1 MVADA
6 VSSAGPK
13 RTGFLSRVPSIVLDA
28 VGLLF
33 CFTAVYLFYAVL
45 VDPAAEEILR
55 VAEETGAV
63 PGRSFVIIVK
73 DWEQQTCIV
82 LGLWCLWLF
91 VSRYRLLRSE
101 QYLFGMD
108 FLKLGEIPDASDA
121 SLERIRGN
129 LDAAQEALPDS
140 LLIGSV
146 REAIDHVRM
155 NGDFRGASEAAQD
168 VCELHLEVLN
178 SKLAATKYILW
189 AIPSIGFLGTVRG
202 IGEALGLA
210 GEAVAGDISGVAGSL
225 GTAFN
230 STWVALAVNLVLML
244 LSSFL
249 NGREESLVANCK
261 EFSSRTLAHLNALAR
276 AGVQPVARGDAKAV
290 EKPDDESPST

>member
-1 MVADA
+1 METTTSPSVPAPA
-6 VSSAGPK
+6 TARSRLA
-13 RTGFLSRVPSIVLDA
+13 RRLSGAPSIVFDA
-28 VGLLF
+28 VGLLV
-33 CFTAVYLFYAVL
+33 CFTVVYLIYAVF
-45 VDPAAEEILR
+45 VDPTAEEVLR
-55 VAEETGAV
+55 LADETNSV
-63 PGRSFVIIVK
+63 PGRSIAIVIK

-91 VSRYRLLRSE
+91 VSRYRLLSSE
-101 QYLFGMD
+101 QYLFDMD
-108 FLKLGEIPDASDA
+108 FLGLGEIEEFSDG
-121 SLERIRGN
+121 SLRRLQDG
-129 LDAAQEALPDS
+129 LDAARAEIPDS
-140 LLIGSV
+140 LLIRSV
-146 REAIDHVRM
+146 REAIDQVRM
-155 NGDFRGASEAAQD
+155 NGDFRAASEAAQE

-230 STWVALAVNLVLML
+230 STWVALFVNLVLML

-249 NGREESLVANCK
+249 HGREEALVANCK
-261 EFSSRTLAHLNALAR
+261 AFATQTLARLNGLRSAAR
-276 AGVQPVARGDAKAV
+276 DTV
-290 EKPDDESPST
+290 EMRRSDGTLP

>member
-1 MVADA
+1 MPSIILDA
-6 VSSAGPK
+6 I
-13 RTGFLSRVPSIVLDA
+13 GFLV
-28 VGLLF
+28 
-33 CFTAVYLFYAVL
+33 CFIAVYLLYAVF

-55 VAEETGAV
+55 VAAETGVV
-63 PGRSFVIIVK
+63 PGRSFAIVVK

-108 FLKLGEIPDASDA
+108 FLKLGEVRDASDA

-129 LDAAQEALPDS
+129 LDAAHEALPDS
-140 LLIGSV
+140 LLLGSV
-146 REAIDHVRM
+146 REAIDHVRL
-155 NGDFRGASEAAQD
+155 NRDFRGASEAAQD

-210 GEAVAGDISGVAGSL
+210 GEAVAGDISGVASSL

-230 STWVALAVNLVLML
+230 STWVALFVNLLLMM

-261 EFSSRTLAHLNALAR
+261 EFATRTLAHLNALAR
-276 AGVQPVARGDAKAV
+276 ASPDPVEPTAQGRIERPLK
-290 EKPDDESPST
+290 ESPQT

>member
-1 MVADA
+1 MPATA
-6 VSSAGPK
+6 PG
-13 RTGFLSRVPSIVLDA
+13 RTLAKLARLLSRAPSIVLDA
-28 VGLLF
+28 VGLLV
-33 CFTAVYLFYAVL
+33 CFTAVYLAYATF

-55 VAEETGAV
+55 VAAETGTV
-63 PGRSFVIIVK
+63 PGRSFAIIVK

-91 VSRYRLLRSE
+91 VSRYRLLSSE

-108 FLKLGEIPDASDA
+108 FLKLGEIDEFSDA
-121 SLERIRGN
+121 ALQHISRN
-129 LDAAQEALPDS
+129 LDTAHAAVPDS
-140 LLIGSV
+140 LLIRSV
-146 REAIDHVRM
+146 REALGQLRM
-155 NGDFRGASEAAQD
+155 NQDFREASQAAQD

-178 SKLAATKYILW
+178 SRLSATKYILW

-210 GEAVAGDISGVAGSL
+210 GEAVAGDISGVASSL

-230 STWVALAVNLVLML
+230 STWVALFVNLILML

-261 EFSSRTLAHLNALAR
+261 AFATQTLARLNSLAR
-276 AGVQPVARGDAKAV
+276 N
-290 EKPDDESPST
+290 PSEANEMAAQGTPT

>member
-1 MVADA
+1 MVSP
-6 VSSAGPK
+6 VPEVPRSRRG
-13 RTGFLSRVPSIVLDA
+13 RFWSRVPSIVLDA
-28 VGLLF
+28 VGLLV
-33 CFTAVYLFYAVL
+33 CFTAVYLFYAVF
-45 VDPAAEEILR
+45 VDPAAEELLR
-55 VAEETGAV
+55 AAAETNTV

-73 DWEQQTCIV
+73 DWEQQTCLV

-108 FLKLGEIPDASDA
+108 FLKLGEIRDASDA
-121 SLERIRGN
+121 SLEHIRSN
-129 LDAAQEALPDS
+129 LNATQEAVPDS

-146 REAIDHVRM
+146 REAIDHVRL
-155 NGDFRGASEAAQD
+155 NRDFRGASEAAQD

-210 GEAVAGDISGVAGSL
+210 GEAVAGDISGVASSL

-230 STWVALAVNLVLML
+230 STWVALFVNLMLML

-261 EFSSRTLAHLNALAR
+261 EFATRTLAHLNALAR
-276 AGVQPVARGDAKAV
+276 AAPAPAEGVAGEAV
-290 EKPDDESPST
+290 EQPADERPSA

>member
-1 MVADA
+1 MPA
-6 VSSAGPK
+6 SATTPS
-13 RTGFLSRVPSIVLDA
+13 RRAPLRSRVPSIVLD
-28 VGLLF
+28 VIGLLV
-33 CFTAVYLFYAVL
+33 CFTAVYLFYAVF

-55 VAEETGAV
+55 VAAQTGAV
-63 PGRSFVIIVK
+63 PGRSFTIIVK

-108 FLKLGEIPDASDA
+108 FLKLGEISDASDA

-140 LLIGSV
+140 LLLGSI
-146 REAIDHVRM
+146 REAIDHVRL
-155 NGDFRGASEAAQD
+155 NRDFRGASEAAQD

-210 GEAVAGDISGVAGSL
+210 GEAVAGDISGVASSL

-230 STWVALAVNLVLML
+230 STWVALFVNLLLMM

-261 EFSSRTLAHLNALAR
+261 EFAMRTLAHLNALAR
-276 AGVQPVARGDAKAV
+276 ACPEPADRAAGESV
-290 EKPDDESPST
+290 ERPADEGRST

>member
-1 MVADA
+1 MAA
-6 VSSAGPK
+6 SAPATTRSK
-13 RTGFLSRVPSIVLDA
+13 LARRLSGTPSIVYDA
-28 VGLLF
+28 VGLLV
-33 CFTAVYLFYAVL
+33 CFTVVYLLYAVF

-55 VAEETGAV
+55 LADEANSV
-63 PGRSFVIIVK
+63 PGRSIAIVIK

-91 VSRYRLLRSE
+91 VSRYRLLSSE
-101 QYLFGMD
+101 QYLFDMD
-108 FLKLGEIPDASDA
+108 FLGLGEIEEFSDGTLRRLQDG
-121 SLERIRGN
+121 LE
-129 LDAAQEALPDS
+129 AARAEIPDS
-140 LLIGSV
+140 LLIRSV
-146 REAIDHVRM
+146 REAIDQVRM
-155 NGDFRGASEAAQD
+155 NGDFREASEAAQE

-230 STWVALAVNLVLML
+230 STWVALFVNLLLML

-249 NGREESLVANCK
+249 HGREEALVANCK
-261 EFSSRTLAHLNALAR
+261 AFVTQTLAQLNGLRSAAR
-276 AGVQPVARGDAKAV
+276 DPVETQPSDGTL
-290 EKPDDESPST
+290 S

>member
-1 MVADA
+1 MLANLA
-6 VSSAGPK
+6 
-13 RTGFLSRVPSIVLDA
+13 RRLSGVPSIVPDA
-28 VGLLF
+28 IGLLV
-33 CFTAVYLFYAVL
+33 CFTTVYVLYAVF

-55 VAEETGAV
+55 AAADTNSV
-63 PGRSFVIIVK
+63 PGRSAAIILK

-101 QYLFGMD
+101 QYLFDMD
-108 FLKLGEIPDASDA
+108 FLMLGEIEEFSDA
-121 SLERIRGN
+121 SLLRLQEN
-129 LDAAQEALPDS
+129 LDRAQVEIPDS
-140 LLIGSV
+140 LLVRSV
-146 REAIDHVRM
+146 REAIDHLRM
-155 NGDFRGASEAAQD
+155 NGDFREASESAQD

-230 STWVALAVNLVLML
+230 STWVALFVNLLLML

-261 EFSSRTLAHLNALAR
+261 AFANRTLTRLNGLAN
-276 AGVQPVARGDAKAV
+276 AARDPAAPGAA
-290 EKPDDESPST
+290 EGTRT

>member
-1 MVADA
+1 MPT
-6 VSSAGPK
+6 SAPTPIRSRFASK
-13 RTGFLSRVPSIVLDA
+13 LSRAPSIVLDA
-28 VGLLF
+28 IGLLV
-33 CFTAVYLFYAVL
+33 CFTAVFLLYVVFI
-45 VDPAAEEILR
+45 DPAAEEILR
-55 VAEETGAV
+55 AAEETNSV
-63 PGRSFVIIVK
+63 PGRSVAIIVK

-91 VSRYRLLRSE
+91 VSRYRLLSSE
-101 QYLFGMD
+101 QYLFDMD
-108 FLKLGEIPDASDA
+108 FLRLGDVEEFSDA
-121 SLERIRGN
+121 TLRRLQDS
-129 LDAAQEALPDS
+129 LDAARAQIPDS
-140 LLIGSV
+140 LLIRSV
-146 REAIDHVRM
+146 REAIDQVRM
-155 NGDFRGASEAAQD
+155 NGNFREANEAAQD
-168 VCELHLEVLN
+168 VCELHLEILN

-230 STWVALAVNLVLML
+230 STWVALFVNLLLML

-261 EFSSRTLAHLNALAR
+261 AFATQTLARLNSLASI
-276 AGVQPVARGDAKAV
+276 ARHPAEPHASEGA
-290 EKPDDESPST
+290 PP

>member
-1 MVADA
+1 MP
-6 VSSAGPK
+6 SSAPGTSQSKPS
-13 RTGFLSRVPSIVLDA
+13 RFLSRVPSIVLDA
-28 VGLLF
+28 VGLLV
-33 CFTAVYLFYAVL
+33 CFTAVYLFYAVF

-55 VAEETGAV
+55 RAAETGTV

-73 DWEQQTCIV
+73 DWEQQTCLV

-121 SLERIRGN
+121 SLERIQAN
-129 LDAAQEALPDS
+129 LDTTQEAVPDS
-140 LLIGSV
+140 LLISSV

-155 NGDFRGASEAAQD
+155 NGDFREASESAQD

-178 SKLAATKYILW
+178 SKLATTKYILW

-210 GEAVAGDISGVAGSL
+210 GEAVAGDISGVASSL

-230 STWVALAVNLVLML
+230 STWVALAVNLLLML

-249 NGREESLVANCK
+249 NGREESLVADCK
-261 EFSSRTLAHLNALAR
+261 EFATRTLAHLNALAR
-276 AGVQPVARGDAKAV
+276 AASRTSARTDQEAV
-290 EKPDDESPST
+290 EQAGAASPSA

>member
-1 MVADA
+1 MVSPAPTTA
-6 VSSAGPK
+6 PSK
-13 RTGFLSRVPSIVLDA
+13 RTGFWSRVPSIVLDA
-28 VGLLF
+28 VGLLL
-33 CFTAVYLFYAVL
+33 CFIVVSLFYAVF

-55 VAEETGAV
+55 AAAATGDV
-63 PGRSFVIIVK
+63 PGRSFAIIVK

-108 FLKLGEIPDASDA
+108 FLKLGEISDVSDA
-121 SLERIRGN
+121 SLERIRAN

-146 REAIDHVRM
+146 REAIDHVRL

-230 STWVALAVNLVLML
+230 STWVALFVNLLLMM

-261 EFSSRTLAHLNALAR
+261 EFATRTLAHLNALAR
-276 AGVQPVARGDAKAV
+276 ATPERAAATAGDVPERPA
-290 EKPDDESPST
+290 DENPAT

>member
-1 MVADA
+1 MPATA
-6 VSSAGPK
+6 PATTRARRS
-13 RTGFLSRVPSIVLDA
+13 RLSRVPSIVLDA
-28 VGLLF
+28 VGLLV
-33 CFTAVYLFYAVL
+33 CFTAVYLFYAVF
-45 VDPAAEEILR
+45 VDPTTEEILR
-55 VAEETGAV
+55 VAAETGTP
-63 PGRSFVIIVK
+63 PGRSFAIIIK

-108 FLKLGEIPDASDA
+108 FLKLADIPDVSDA
-121 SLERIRGN
+121 SLQRIQDN
-129 LDAAQEALPDS
+129 LDAAEEELPDS

-146 REAIDHVRM
+146 REAIDQVRM
-155 NGDFRGASEAAQD
+155 NGDFREASEAAQD
-168 VCELHLEVLN
+168 ICELHLEVLN
-178 SKLAATKYILW
+178 SKLAATKYVLW

-210 GEAVAGDISGVAGSL
+210 GEAVAGDISGVASSL

-230 STWVALAVNLVLML
+230 STWVALFVNLLLML

-261 EFSSRTLAHLNALAR
+261 EFASRTLAHLNALAR
-276 AGVQPVARGDAKAV
+276 TSAEPTEPPDA
-290 EKPDDESPST
+290 EGPSK